1 MPNVPAPST
10 PVPADVHESGSM
22 FEAVFRES
30 PDGIV
35 VVDAATGAIIRCNRA
50 VRHYLGWDP
59 ERLIGSQ
66 FDSLYAPSRAGG
78 DPLPERVRLHGAV
91 LEEGEVVRIDGSL
104 SSMHVRAARALWGER
119 DVIVVTLRD
128 VRDRRV
134 AELARRSAEAKYE
147 SIFEHAVEGIFQT
160 TPEGR
165 YLSANPALA
174 RIYGY
179 DSPAELIERLTD
191 IAGQLYVDSTRR
203 AEFRRLLEQDDVVR
217 EFESEVRRRDDTTT
231 WIAENARAV
240 RDASGRLRYYE
251 GTVVDVSAR
260 KRAEEAQRD
269 EAEVAHALAHVG
281 REMIASLG
289 STAILERLA
298 ELVTEVLSCDRTLIW
313 LWNTKADA
321 YVPLST
327 GQAASVTEAAAIPRA
342 ELAPLLQ
349 RLAHDEVMVVP
360 DSAAAA
366 LLPPALRDLH
376 DGFGQAL
383 YFAIRR
389 GGVAVGVLAGL
400 YRRRG
405 EPFTPAQRR
414 IACGVA
420 NLTSLALEHARVV
433 DELERANRLKSEFV
447 ATISHEFRTP
457 INIMVGYHDMLLD
470 DGAGRLD
477 AEQVDIVTR
486 LCRTTRGLADLV
498 NATLDLSRLDAG
510 RLPLELGAID
520 LADLT
525 YQLDLETRDLI
536 RAKGEVRLRWDIA
549 APLPT
554 VLTDPAKLKIVL
566 KNLIHNAIKFTER
579 GSVTVSAV
587 HRLGG
592 VEFTVEDTG
601 IGIEPEALS
610 YVFEAFRQGDGSA
623 TRRHDGV
630 GLGLHLVQR
639 FVDLL
644 GGTVDVSSTP
654 GVGSRFRVWL
664 PSRL

>member
-1 MPNVPAPST
+1 
-10 PVPADVHESGSM
+10 M

-35 VVDAATGAIIRCNRA
+35 VLDAATGAIIQCNRA
-50 VRHYLGWDP
+50 VRHYLGWEP
-59 ERLIGSQ
+59 KRLIGWQ
-66 FDSLYAPSRAGG
+66 LDALYAPSLAGR

-91 LEEGEVVRIDGSL
+91 LEEGEIVRIDGSL
-104 SSMHVRAARALWGER
+104 SSMHLRAARAVWGGRE
-119 DVIVVTLRD
+119 VIVVTLRD

-147 SIFEHAVEGIFQT
+147 NIFEHAVEGIFQT

-191 IAGQLYVDSTRR
+191 IAGQLYLDSTRR
-203 AEFRRLLEQDDVVR
+203 AEFRCLLEQDDVVR
-217 EFESEVRRRDDTTT
+217 DFESEVRRRDGTTT
-231 WIAENARAV
+231 WISENARAV
-240 RDASGRLRYYE
+240 RDATGRLRYYE

-260 KRAEEAQRD
+260 KLAEKAQRD

-289 STAILERLA
+289 STTILERLA

-313 LWNTKADA
+313 LWDTKAEA
-321 YVPLST
+321 YLPLST
-327 GQAASVTEAAAIPRA
+327 GQAANVTEAPAIPRA
-342 ELAPLLQ
+342 EFAPLLQ
-349 RLAHDEVMVVP
+349 RLARDEVVVL

-366 LLPPALRDLH
+366 LLPPTLRDLH

-405 EPFTPAQRR
+405 DSFTPAQQR

-457 INIMVGYHDMLLD
+457 INVMVGYHDMLLD
-470 DGAGRLD
+470 DGVGRLD
-477 AEQVDIVTR
+477 AEQVDILTR
-486 LCRTTRGLADLV
+486 LRRTTCGLADLI

-510 RLPLELGAID
+510 RLPLELGAVD
-520 LADLT
+520 LAALT
-525 YQLDLETRDLI
+525 HQLDVETRELI
-536 RAKGEVRLRWDIA
+536 RAKAEVKLRWDVA

-554 VLTDPAKLKIVL
+554 VQTDPAKLKIVL

-579 GSVTVSAV
+579 GSVTVRAAP
-587 HRLGG
+587 RLGG

-601 IGIEPEALS
+601 IGIAPEALS
-610 YVFEAFRQGDGSA
+610 YVFEAFRQGDGST

-644 GGTVDVSSTP
+644 GGTIDVSSTP